1 MDSYLK
7 LMYSFSLNLKSY
19 FGIILVKSDQ
29 TSDKVRERLERNI
42 KTCSQCIPVF
52 SGIFRY
58 FQVKSG
64 KPVNRTRS
72 VIIVLVIRN
81 WLTDKSSAQ
90 VWEMIAREGLAKT
103 INGEKLIFQNL
114 IIDQTSN
121 SQFQRMKSCEKFYFQ
136 FYFLF
141 RGFTVINGSSNPI
154 IGSIKALVILV
165 KVRSASYPLI
175 WHVTCRMYE

>member
-1 MDSYLK
+1 MESYLK

-29 TSDKVRERLERNI
+29 TLDKVRGRLERNI
-42 KTCSQCIPVF
+42 KTFLTVF

-64 KPVNRTRS
+64 KPVYRTRS

-121 SQFQRMKSCEKFYFQ
+121 SQFQRKS
-136 FYFLF
+136 LVRNSIF
-141 RGFTVINGSSNPI
+141 RSIFCLEVLLLLTV
-154 IGSIKALVILV
+154 AQMLLQDQ
-165 KVRSASYPLI
+165 
-175 WHVTCRMYE
+175 

>member
-29 TSDKVRERLERNI
+29 TLDKVRERLERNI
-42 KTCSQCIPVF
+42 KTCSQCFPVF
-52 SGIFRY
+52 SSEI
-58 FQVKSG
+58 G

-90 VWEMIAREGLAKT
+90 VWEMIAREGLATT

-121 SQFQRMKSCEKFYFQ
+121 SQFQRKNLVRNSKFYFQ
-136 FYFLF
+136 FYFYSEVLLLL
-141 RGFTVINGSSNPI
+141 TV
-154 IGSIKALVILV
+154 AQIL
-165 KVRSASYPLI
+165 LQDQ
-175 WHVTCRMYE
+175 